1 MSESQERRIV
11 VNRGPN
17 YREEINN
24 PQPGGY
30 GPEVHKAMSITDN
43 GEVFVHSLSQDGTV
57 RIVVDKTM
65 EITTGE
71 DNEPGQIDIQIT
83 ANNGDVS
90 ITCEGGMVRLK
101 GRDIVLDAKR
111 DLTLKAG
118 RNLNLRGKAKVDIDG
133 NKIQATGK
141 AGNIIQALGETFTQN
156 IVKKTKIADMVMDV
170 GKSIIS
176 RIGR

>member
-30 GPEVHKAMSITDN
+30 GPEVHKVMSITDE

-65 EITTGE
+65 EVTAGN
-71 DNEPGQIDIQIT
+71 DNEVGQVDIVVN
-83 ANNGDVS
+83 ALNGDVC
-90 ITCEGGMVRLK
+90 ITAVSGQVRIK
-101 GRDIVLDAKR
+101 GRDIVLDATR

-118 RNLNLRGKAKVDIDG
+118 RNVSLQGKAKVDIDG
-133 NKIQATGK
+133 NKVQATGK
-141 AGNIIQALGETFTQN
+141 AGNIIQAMGETFTQN
-156 IVKKTKIADMVMDV
+156 VFKGSKIGKLIKTI
-170 GKSIIS
+170 GKAIIS
-176 RIGR
+176 R